1 MNKVFFGELP
11 KNLKSVAVIM
21 AGGSGTRFWPL
32 SRSDRPKQFLAL
44 GEGRESLIKAT
55 ARRLEPL
62 TSNKG
67 ILVVTAA
74 NQREMVQAELPD
86 ATVIAE
92 PCAKN
97 TAPCVA
103 IAAKYILD
111 NVGDIPML
119 CLPADHLIKG
129 EKQLLSL
136 FEEAIGIVKK
146 SKSLVTIGISPTKPE
161 TGYGYIRKQVEE
173 PISGNAFRVK
183 EFKEKPSLETAK
195 AYLKSGE
202 YYWNSG
208 MFVWLPSTILEEFSK
223 YLPDVSAK
231 LSAHSFADVSV
242 SAEVEKIYPMLNA
255 VSIDVGILE
264 RSNKVVMIAEQGI
277 GWSDV
282 GSWSAWLE
290 EAQLR
295 TGEQTVVLGDVT
307 TVNCKNVGIIGDQ
320 RFIAAIGL
328 EDVVIVDTK
337 DALLVCHKDKAQEVK
352 EVVEQLKRSK
362 RDVLL

>member
-1 MNKVFFGELP
+1 
-11 KNLKSVAVIM
+11 
-21 AGGSGTRFWPL
+21 
-32 SRSDRPKQFLAL
+32 
-44 GEGRESLIKAT
+44 
-55 ARRLEPL
+55 
-62 TSNKG
+62 
-67 ILVVTAA
+67 
-74 NQREMVQAELPD
+74 
-86 ATVIAE
+86 
-92 PCAKN
+92 
-97 TAPCVA
+97 
-103 IAAKYILD
+103 
-111 NVGDIPML
+111 
-119 CLPADHLIKG
+119 
-129 EKQLLSL
+129 
-136 FEEAIGIVKK
+136 
-146 SKSLVTIGISPTKPE
+146 
-161 TGYGYIRKQVEE
+161 
-173 PISGNAFRVK
+173 
-183 EFKEKPSLETAK
+183 
-195 AYLKSGE
+195 
-202 YYWNSG
+202 
-208 MFVWLPSTILEEFSK
+208 
-223 YLPDVSAK
+223 
-231 LSAHSFADVSV
+231 
-242 SAEVEKIYPMLNA
+242 MLNA